1 MIAAR
6 ISDSHHGVVPVSSML
21 HIVLIAI
28 LLLTFLGS
36 PLGNADSPSW
46 LGPAVGAGAVLL
58 AAGYAALVR
67 RTLASFGKT
76 RAMRRLRRLD
86 RAALTYQFAV
96 VGLLAAAMAAGWLA
110 WIRGVIG
117 DLILIDELLAALPAF
132 ALLLWRWYAYYPVE
146 RRIRE
151 ASLIRSLDHNDPVYP
166 LWTRGQYLLAH
177 ARHHM
182 GLILGPILPLL
193 AWMEWLGRLAGADG
207 REPVLSPG
215 TAGLLS
221 FAGALT
227 IFLFA
232 PVMIVRM
239 WDTEPLPEGEIRG
252 TLMEMCRRA
261 GVKVRDLLLW
271 KSHGGIVNA
280 AVMGLVAPLRYV
292 LLSDGLLDQ
301 LDRRHIAAVMAHE
314 LGHVKKKH
322 MPTLALVAV
331 GSMGL
336 LQLAGGLVLELVQ
349 PAAREAFRVGDH
361 ATVAIVFGGLG
372 FAWLAGFGWVSR
384 RIEREADTFAVRTLA
399 ESHSEPPTATE
410 REAQG
415 QPTSASS
422 PLVIGEAPAR
432 QMIDA
437 LQRVA
442 DLAHI
447 DTRRR
452 SWRHGSIAWRQQYL
466 RGLIGQPLDKL
477 PIDRTLRLIRFA
489 SVATVIGVVA
499 LSAYLTQ

>member
-1 MIAAR
+1 
-6 ISDSHHGVVPVSSML
+6 ML

-36 PLGNADSPSW
+36 PLGEADSPAW
-46 LGPAVGAGAVLL
+46 LGPAAGAGAVLL
-58 AAGYAALVR
+58 ALGYAGLVR

-76 RAMRRLRRLD
+76 RAIRRLRHLD
-86 RAALTYQFAV
+86 RATLAYQLAV
-96 VGLLAAAMAAGWLA
+96 VGLLVAAMSAGWLA
-110 WIRGVIG
+110 WIRRAIG

-166 LWTRGQYLLAH
+166 VWTRGQYLLAH

-193 AWMEWLGRLAGADG
+193 AWMEWLGRLAGAGG
-207 REPVLSPG
+207 REAVLSPG

-232 PVMIVRM
+232 PAMIVRL

-252 TLMEMCRRA
+252 TLTEMCRRA
-261 GVKVRDLLLW
+261 GVRVHDLLLW

-301 LDRRHIAAVMAHE
+301 LDRRHVAAVMAHE

-336 LQLAGGLVLELVQ
+336 LQLAGGLVLEFLQ
-349 PAAREAFRVGDH
+349 PAVRETFHGGTH
-361 ATVAIVFGGLG
+361 ATEAIVFAMLGL
-372 FAWLAGFGWVSR
+372 AWLGGFGWVSR

-399 ESHSEPPTATE
+399 ESPSEPPTPTE
-410 REAQG
+410 AGEQ
-415 QPTSASS
+415 TSASS
-422 PLVIGEAPAR
+422 PPVIGEASAR

-447 DTRRR
+447 DPRRR

-466 RGLIGQPLDKL
+466 RGLIGQPLDRL

-489 SVATVIGVVA
+489 GVATVIGVVA
-499 LSAYLTQ
+499 LSAYLTR